1 MVLLIS
7 SQNLQVRSYVKK
19 HTGDDGTLDDN
30 GNSVEGDQSIGYTCC
45 TSSSLSDSNND
56 RVTDGSYEIFGWY
69 GNRCS
74 VGDSSNDSTL
84 EGVSR
89 SDEEETDGDRTGVEE
104 GTGEYEGET
113 KEGAGRIL
121 MRPEIGE

>member
-1 MVLLIS
+1 
-7 SQNLQVRSYVKK
+7 
-19 HTGDDGTLDDN
+19 
-30 GNSVEGDQSIGYTCC
+30 
-45 TSSSLSDSNND
+45 
-56 RVTDGSYEIFGWY
+56 
-69 GNRCS
+69 
-74 VGDSSNDSTL
+74 
-84 EGVSR
+84 VSR